1 MVNHTEPPLSSLRM
15 FKISDLQGQEASL
28 KGLKRRSRII
38 LGFLFFVSLAGVL
51 QIVKLTVIDQENY
64 ATESEKNRIIRV
76 PVYPSRGL
84 IGLAKSNRLLV
95 ENIVAQQ
102 LTINF
107 KSTADIDSTIVDI
120 QKTIGIPEEVVRT
133 FYKVLSSNPRNMNII
148 LMDDLTEEQVAKY
161 LVNKERWPSS
171 DLEAY
176 LKRYVIDNSLFSHVL
191 GYTGAVS
198 RQERE
203 DDEEYRYSINSR
215 LGKSGIEK
223 TYENELRGKVGYR
236 TVEVD
241 VHGKEV
247 RELEKV
253 LPTKAKN
260 IFLSLDQ
267 ELQELARKA
276 LKGRKG
282 AVVAIDPNNGLVKVL
297 VSSPDYNPNI
307 FNETAEG
314 DLRSLNSDTNA
325 PFFNRAISGNY
336 PPASTL
342 KPFLGLLGLESGII
356 NWNTKIEDE
365 GFFQIQEEG
374 RKYRGWKE
382 EGHGTV
388 DLNKAII
395 ESSDV
400 YFYELASKTTVD
412 QIHSFLKLFGFGQK
426 TGIDLTGED
435 EGLLPS
441 RNWKLG
447 RTGDS
452 WFVGD
457 TINLGIGQGYI
468 TTTPL
473 QLAVAVSVLATKGRA
488 YKPNIVEKVDE
499 TFIEPEL
506 LYQVEIKQERNW
518 KKLEESMIS
527 VIRSWNGTAH
537 NIYNPEDF
545 LIAGK
550 TGTAQIKSL
559 TEENLTVQEEYE
571 NVRKDIKK
579 RDHAIFV
586 GYGPIPNPNLT
597 VVVIVENGESGSA
610 VAAPIAKSII
620 DRYQKLQ
627 ESDV

>member
-1 MVNHTEPPLSSLRM
+1 M
-15 FKISDLQGQEASL
+15 FKISDLQSQEASL
-28 KGLKRRSRII
+28 RGLKARSRII
-38 LGFLFFVSLAGVL
+38 LFFLIIISLAGVI

-64 ATESEKNRIIRV
+64 VTESEKNRIIRV
-76 PVYPSRGL
+76 PVYPARGL
-84 IGLAKSNRLLV
+84 IGLAKDNKLLV

-102 LTINF
+102 LTINS
-107 KSTADIDSTIVDI
+107 KSTTDIASTIVDI

-133 FYKVLSSNPRNMNII
+133 FYKVLSSNPRNRNIT

-171 DLEAY
+171 NLEAY
-176 LKRYVIDNSLFSHVL
+176 LKRYVIDNSLFSHVV
-191 GYTGAVS
+191 GYTGAIS
-198 RQERE
+198 SQERE

-223 TYENELRGKVGYR
+223 TFENELRGKVGYR

-247 RELEKV
+247 RELDKV
-253 LPTKAKN
+253 LPSKAKN

-267 ELQELARKA
+267 ELQELARKG
-276 LKGRKG
+276 LRGRKG

-297 VSSPDYNPNI
+297 VSSPDFNPNI
-307 FNETAEG
+307 FNETAKG
-314 DLRSLNSDTNA
+314 NLRSLSSDTNA

-342 KPFLGLLGLESGII
+342 KPFLGLLGLESEII
-356 NWNTKIEDE
+356 SWNTVIKDE
-365 GFFQIQEEG
+365 GFFQIQDEG

-382 EGHGTV
+382 EGHGIV

-412 QIHSFLKLFGFGQK
+412 QIHSFLKPFGFGQK
-426 TGIDLTGED
+426 TGIQLTGEE
-435 EGLLPS
+435 EGVLPS

-457 TINLGIGQGYI
+457 TINLGIGQGYM

-473 QLAVAVSVLATKGRA
+473 QLAVAVSVLATRGKA
-488 YKPNIVEKVDE
+488 YKPNIVEKINT

-506 LYQVEIKQERNW
+506 LYQIEIKEERNW

-586 GYGPIPNPNLT
+586 GYGPVPNPNLT
-597 VVVIVENGESGSA
+597 VVVVVENGESGSA
-610 VAAPIAKSII
+610 VAAPIAKLII

>member
-1 MVNHTEPPLSSLRM
+1 M
-15 FKISDLQGQEASL
+15 FKISDLQSQEASL
-28 KGLKRRSRII
+28 RGLKARSRII
-38 LGFLFFVSLAGVL
+38 LFFLILISLAGVI

-64 ATESEKNRIIRV
+64 VTESEKNRIIRV

-84 IGLAKSNRLLV
+84 IGLAKDNKLLV
-95 ENIVAQQ
+95 ENIVAQK

-107 KSTADIDSTIVDI
+107 KSTTDIASTIVDI
-120 QKTIGIPEEVVRT
+120 QKTIGIPEEVVTT
-133 FYKVLSSNPRNMNII
+133 FYKVLSSNPRNRNIT
-148 LMDDLTEEQVAKY
+148 LMDDLSEEQVAKY

-171 DLEAY
+171 NLEAY
-176 LKRYVIDNSLFSHVL
+176 LKRYVIDNSLFSHVV
-191 GYTGAVS
+191 GYTGAIS
-198 RQERE
+198 SQERE

-223 TYENELRGKVGYR
+223 TFENELRGKVGYR
-236 TVEVD
+236 TIEVD

-253 LPTKAKN
+253 LPSKAKN
-260 IFLSLDQ
+260 IYLSLDQ
-267 ELQELARKA
+267 ELQELARKG
-276 LKGRKG
+276 LRGRKG

-297 VSSPDYNPNI
+297 VSSPDFNPNI
-307 FNETAEG
+307 FNETAKG
-314 DLRSLNSDTNA
+314 DLRSLSSDTNA

-342 KPFLGLLGLESGII
+342 KPFLGLLGLESEII
-356 NWNTKIEDE
+356 SWNTEIKDE
-365 GFFQIQEEG
+365 GFFQIQDEG

-382 EGHGTV
+382 EGHGIV

-400 YFYELASKTTVD
+400 YFYELASKTNVD
-412 QIHSFLKLFGFGQK
+412 QIHSFLKPFGFGQK
-426 TGIDLTGED
+426 TGIQLTGEE
-435 EGLLPS
+435 EGVLPS

-457 TINLGIGQGYI
+457 TINLGIGQGYM

-473 QLAVAVSVLATKGRA
+473 QLAVAVSVLATRGKA
-488 YKPNIVEKVDE
+488 YKPNIVEKINT

-506 LYQVEIKQERNW
+506 LYQIEIKEERNW

-586 GYGPIPNPNLT
+586 GYGPVPNPNLT
-597 VVVIVENGESGSA
+597 VVVVVENGESGSA
-610 VAAPIAKSII
+610 VAAPIAKLII

>member
-1 MVNHTEPPLSSLRM
+1 M
-15 FKISDLQGQEASL
+15 FKISDLQSQEASL
-28 KGLKRRSRII
+28 RGLKARSRII
-38 LGFLFFVSLAGVL
+38 LFFLIIISLVGVI

-64 ATESEKNRIIRV
+64 VTESEKNRIIRV
-76 PVYPSRGL
+76 PVYPARGL
-84 IGLAKSNRLLV
+84 IGLAKDNKLLV

-102 LTINF
+102 LTINS
-107 KSTADIDSTIVDI
+107 KSTTDIASTIVDI

-133 FYKVLSSNPRNMNII
+133 FYKVLSSNPRNRNIT

-171 DLEAY
+171 NLEAY
-176 LKRYVIDNSLFSHVL
+176 LKRYVIDNSLFSHVV
-191 GYTGAVS
+191 GYTGAIS
-198 RQERE
+198 SQERE

-223 TYENELRGKVGYR
+223 TFENELRGKVGYR

-247 RELEKV
+247 RELDKV
-253 LPTKAKN
+253 LPSKAKN

-267 ELQELARKA
+267 ELQELARKG
-276 LKGRKG
+276 LRGRKG

-297 VSSPDYNPNI
+297 VSSPDFNPNI
-307 FNETAEG
+307 FNETAKG
-314 DLRSLNSDTNA
+314 NLRSLSSDTNA

-342 KPFLGLLGLESGII
+342 KPFLGLLGLESEII
-356 NWNTKIEDE
+356 SWNTEIKDE
-365 GFFQIQEEG
+365 GFFQIQDEG

-382 EGHGTV
+382 EGHGIV

-412 QIHSFLKLFGFGQK
+412 QIHSFLKPFGFGQK
-426 TGIDLTGED
+426 TGIQLTGEE
-435 EGLLPS
+435 EGVLPS

-468 TTTPL
+468 TATPL
-473 QLAVAVSVLATKGRA
+473 QLAVAVSVLATRGKA
-488 YKPNIVEKVDE
+488 YKPNIVEKVDT

-506 LYQVEIKQERNW
+506 LYQIEIKEERNW

-586 GYGPIPNPNLT
+586 GYGPVPNPNLT
-597 VVVIVENGESGSA
+597 VVVVVENGESGSA
-610 VAAPIAKSII
+610 VAAPIAKLII

>member
-1 MVNHTEPPLSSLRM
+1 M
-15 FKISDLQGQEASL
+15 FKISDLQSQEASL
-28 KGLKRRSRII
+28 RGLKARSRII
-38 LGFLFFVSLAGVL
+38 LFFLIIISLAGVI

-64 ATESEKNRIIRV
+64 VTESEKNRIIRV
-76 PVYPSRGL
+76 PVYPARGL
-84 IGLAKSNRLLV
+84 IGLAKDNKLLV

-102 LTINF
+102 LTINS
-107 KSTADIDSTIVDI
+107 KSTTDIASTIVDI

-133 FYKVLSSNPRNMNII
+133 FYKVLSSNPRNRNIT

-171 DLEAY
+171 NLEAY
-176 LKRYVIDNSLFSHVL
+176 LKRYVIDNSLFSHVV
-191 GYTGAVS
+191 GYTGAIS
-198 RQERE
+198 SQERE
-203 DDEEYRYSINSR
+203 DDEEYRYAINSR

-223 TYENELRGKVGYR
+223 TFENELRGKVGYR

-247 RELEKV
+247 RELDKV
-253 LPTKAKN
+253 LPSKAKN

-267 ELQELARKA
+267 ELQELARKG
-276 LKGRKG
+276 LRGRKG

-297 VSSPDYNPNI
+297 VSSPDFNPNI
-307 FNETAEG
+307 FNETAKG
-314 DLRSLNSDTNA
+314 NLRSLSSDTNA

-342 KPFLGLLGLESGII
+342 KPFLGLLGLESEII
-356 NWNTKIEDE
+356 SWNTEIKDE
-365 GFFQIQEEG
+365 GFFQIQDEG

-382 EGHGTV
+382 EGHGIV

-412 QIHSFLKLFGFGQK
+412 QIHSFLKPFGFGQK
-426 TGIDLTGED
+426 TGIQLTGEE
-435 EGLLPS
+435 EGVLPS

-457 TINLGIGQGYI
+457 TINLGIGQGYM

-473 QLAVAVSVLATKGRA
+473 QLAVAVSVLATRGKA
-488 YKPNIVEKVDE
+488 YKPNIVEKVNT

-506 LYQVEIKQERNW
+506 LYQIEIKEERNW

-586 GYGPIPNPNLT
+586 GYGPVPNPNLT
-597 VVVIVENGESGSA
+597 VVVVVENGESGSA
-610 VAAPIAKSII
+610 VAAPIAKLII

>member
-1 MVNHTEPPLSSLRM
+1 M
-15 FKISDLQGQEASL
+15 FKISDLQSQEASL
-28 KGLKRRSRII
+28 RGLKARSRII
-38 LGFLFFVSLAGVL
+38 FLIIFIISLAGVI
-51 QIVKLTVIDQENY
+51 QIVKLTVIDQEDY
-64 ATESEKNRIIRV
+64 VTESEKNRIIRV

-84 IGLAKSNRLLV
+84 IGLAKDNKLLV
-95 ENIVAQQ
+95 ENIVAQK

-107 KSTADIDSTIVDI
+107 KSTTDIASTILDI
-120 QKTIGIPEEVVRT
+120 QKTIGIPEEVVPT
-133 FYKVLSSNPRNMNII
+133 FYKVLSSNPRNRNIT

-171 DLEAY
+171 NLEAY
-176 LKRYVIDNSLFSHVL
+176 LKRYVIDNSLFSHVV
-191 GYTGAVS
+191 GYTGAIS
-198 RQERE
+198 SQERE

-223 TYENELRGKVGYR
+223 TFENELRGKVGYR
-236 TVEVD
+236 TIEVD

-253 LPTKAKN
+253 LPSKAKN
-260 IFLSLDQ
+260 IYLSLDQ
-267 ELQELARKA
+267 ELQEIARKG
-276 LKGRKG
+276 LRGRKG

-297 VSSPDYNPNI
+297 VSSPDFNPNI
-307 FNETAEG
+307 FNETAKG
-314 DLRSLNSDTNA
+314 DLRSLSSDTNA

-342 KPFLGLLGLESGII
+342 KPFLGLLGLESEII
-356 NWNTKIEDE
+356 SWNTEIKDE
-365 GFFQIQEEG
+365 GFFQIQDEG

-382 EGHGTV
+382 EGHGIV

-400 YFYELASKTTVD
+400 YFYELASKTNVD
-412 QIHSFLKLFGFGQK
+412 QIHSFLKPFGFGQK
-426 TGIDLTGED
+426 TGIQLTGEE
-435 EGLLPS
+435 EGVLPS

-457 TINLGIGQGYI
+457 TINLGIGQGYM

-473 QLAVAVSVLATKGRA
+473 QLAVAVSVLATRGKA
-488 YKPNIVEKVDE
+488 FKPKIVEKIDT

-506 LYQVEIKQERNW
+506 LYQIEIKEERNW

-586 GYGPIPNPNLT
+586 GYGPVPNPNLT
-597 VVVIVENGESGSA
+597 VVVVVENGESGSA
-610 VAAPIAKSII
+610 VAAPIAKLII

>member
-1 MVNHTEPPLSSLRM
+1 M
-15 FKISDLQGQEASL
+15 FKISDLQSQEASL
-28 KGLKRRSRII
+28 RGLKARSRII
-38 LGFLFFVSLAGVL
+38 LFFLIIISLAGVI

-64 ATESEKNRIIRV
+64 VTESEKNRIIRV
-76 PVYPSRGL
+76 PVYPARGL
-84 IGLAKSNRLLV
+84 IGLAKDNKLLV

-102 LTINF
+102 LTINS
-107 KSTADIDSTIVDI
+107 KSTTDIASTIVDI

-133 FYKVLSSNPRNMNII
+133 FYKVLSSNPRNRNIT

-171 DLEAY
+171 NLEAY
-176 LKRYVIDNSLFSHVL
+176 LKRYVIDNSLFSHVV
-191 GYTGAVS
+191 GYTGAIS
-198 RQERE
+198 SQERE

-223 TYENELRGKVGYR
+223 TFENELRGKVGYR

-247 RELEKV
+247 RELDKV
-253 LPTKAKN
+253 LPSKAKN

-267 ELQELARKA
+267 ELQELARKG
-276 LKGRKG
+276 LRGRRG

-297 VSSPDYNPNI
+297 VSSPDFNPNI
-307 FNETAEG
+307 FNETAKG
-314 DLRSLNSDTNA
+314 NLRSLSSDTNA

-342 KPFLGLLGLESGII
+342 KPFLGLLGLESEII
-356 NWNTKIEDE
+356 SWNTEIKDE
-365 GFFQIQEEG
+365 GFFQIQDEG

-382 EGHGTV
+382 EGHGIV

-412 QIHSFLKLFGFGQK
+412 QIHSFLKPFGFGQK
-426 TGIDLTGED
+426 TGIQLTGEE
-435 EGLLPS
+435 EGVLPS

-473 QLAVAVSVLATKGRA
+473 QLAVAVSVLATRGKA
-488 YKPNIVEKVDE
+488 YKPNIVEKVDT

-506 LYQVEIKQERNW
+506 LYQIEIKEERNW

-586 GYGPIPNPNLT
+586 GYGPVPNPNLT
-597 VVVIVENGESGSA
+597 VVVVVENGESGSA
-610 VAAPIAKSII
+610 VAAPIAKLII

>member
-1 MVNHTEPPLSSLRM
+1 M
-15 FKISDLQGQEASL
+15 FKISDLQSQEASL
-28 KGLKRRSRII
+28 RGLKARSRII
-38 LGFLFFVSLAGVL
+38 LFFLIIISLAGVI

-64 ATESEKNRIIRV
+64 VTESEKNRIIRV
-76 PVYPSRGL
+76 PVYPARGL
-84 IGLAKSNRLLV
+84 IGLAKDNKLLV

-102 LTINF
+102 LTINS
-107 KSTADIDSTIVDI
+107 KSTTDIASTIVDI

-133 FYKVLSSNPRNMNII
+133 FYKVLSSNPRNRNIT

-171 DLEAY
+171 NLEAY
-176 LKRYVIDNSLFSHVL
+176 LKRYVIDNSLFSHVV
-191 GYTGAVS
+191 GYTGAIS
-198 RQERE
+198 SQERE

-223 TYENELRGKVGYR
+223 TFENELRGKVGYR

-247 RELEKV
+247 RELDKV
-253 LPTKAKN
+253 LPSKAKN

-267 ELQELARKA
+267 ELQELARKG
-276 LKGRKG
+276 LRGRKG

-297 VSSPDYNPNI
+297 VSSPDFNPNI
-307 FNETAEG
+307 FNETAKG
-314 DLRSLNSDTNA
+314 NLRSLSSDTNA

-342 KPFLGLLGLESGII
+342 KPFLGLLGLESEII
-356 NWNTKIEDE
+356 SWNTEIKDE
-365 GFFQIQEEG
+365 GFFQIQDEG

-382 EGHGTV
+382 EGHGIV

-412 QIHSFLKLFGFGQK
+412 QIHSFLKPFGFGQK
-426 TGIDLTGED
+426 TGIQLTGEE
-435 EGLLPS
+435 EGVLPS

-457 TINLGIGQGYI
+457 TINLGIGQGYM

-473 QLAVAVSVLATKGRA
+473 QLAVAVSVLATRGKA
-488 YKPNIVEKVDE
+488 YKPNIVEKVNT

-506 LYQVEIKQERNW
+506 LYQIEIKEERNW

-586 GYGPIPNPNLT
+586 GYGPVPNPNLT
-597 VVVIVENGESGSA
+597 VVVVVENGESGSA
-610 VAAPIAKSII
+610 VAAPIAKLII

>member
-1 MVNHTEPPLSSLRM
+1 M
-15 FKISDLQGQEASL
+15 FKISDLQSQEASL
-28 KGLKRRSRII
+28 RGLKARSRII
-38 LGFLFFVSLAGVL
+38 LFFLIIISLVGVI

-64 ATESEKNRIIRV
+64 VTESEKNRIIRV
-76 PVYPSRGL
+76 PVYPARGL
-84 IGLAKSNRLLV
+84 IGLAKDNKLLV

-102 LTINF
+102 LTINS
-107 KSTADIDSTIVDI
+107 KSTTDIASTIVDI

-133 FYKVLSSNPRNMNII
+133 FYKVLSSNPRNRNIT

-171 DLEAY
+171 NLEAY
-176 LKRYVIDNSLFSHVL
+176 LKRYVIDNSLFSHVV
-191 GYTGAVS
+191 GYTGAIS
-198 RQERE
+198 SQERE

-223 TYENELRGKVGYR
+223 TFENELRGKVGYR

-253 LPTKAKN
+253 LPSKAKN

-267 ELQELARKA
+267 ELQELARKG
-276 LKGRKG
+276 LRGRKG

-297 VSSPDYNPNI
+297 VSSPDFNPNI
-307 FNETAEG
+307 FNETAKG
-314 DLRSLNSDTNA
+314 NLRSLSSDTNA

-342 KPFLGLLGLESGII
+342 KPFLGLLGLESEII
-356 NWNTKIEDE
+356 SWNTEIKDE
-365 GFFQIQEEG
+365 GFFQIQDEG

-382 EGHGTV
+382 EGHGIV

-412 QIHSFLKLFGFGQK
+412 QIHSFLKPFGFGQK
-426 TGIDLTGED
+426 TGIQLTGEE
-435 EGLLPS
+435 EGVLPS

-457 TINLGIGQGYI
+457 TINLGIGQGYM

-473 QLAVAVSVLATKGRA
+473 QLAVAVSVLATRGKA
-488 YKPNIVEKVDE
+488 YKPNIVEKVDT

-506 LYQVEIKQERNW
+506 LYQIEIKEERNW

-586 GYGPIPNPNLT
+586 GYGPVPNPNLT
-597 VVVIVENGESGSA
+597 VVVVVENGESGSA
-610 VAAPIAKSII
+610 VAAPIAKLII

>member
-267 ELQELARKA
+267 ELQELARKG

-412 QIHSFLKLFGFGQK
+412 QIHSFLELFGFGQK

-550 TGTAQIKSL
+550 TGTAQIKSM

-579 RDHAIFV
+579 RDHALFV

>member
-1 MVNHTEPPLSSLRM
+1 M
-15 FKISDLQGQEASL
+15 FKISDLQSQEASL
-28 KGLKRRSRII
+28 RGLKARSRII
-38 LGFLFFVSLAGVL
+38 LFFLIIISLAGVI

-64 ATESEKNRIIRV
+64 VTESEKNRIIRV
-76 PVYPSRGL
+76 PVYPARGL
-84 IGLAKSNRLLV
+84 IGLAKDNKLLV

-102 LTINF
+102 LTINS
-107 KSTADIDSTIVDI
+107 KSTTDIASTIVDI

-133 FYKVLSSNPRNMNII
+133 FYKVLSSNPRNRNIT

-171 DLEAY
+171 NLEAY
-176 LKRYVIDNSLFSHVL
+176 LKRYVIDNSLFSHVV
-191 GYTGAVS
+191 GYTGAIS
-198 RQERE
+198 SQERE
-203 DDEEYRYSINSR
+203 DDEEYRYAINSR

-223 TYENELRGKVGYR
+223 TFENELRGKVGYR

-247 RELEKV
+247 RELDKV
-253 LPTKAKN
+253 LPSKAKN

-267 ELQELARKA
+267 ELQELARKG
-276 LKGRKG
+276 LRGRKG

-297 VSSPDYNPNI
+297 VSSPDFNPNI
-307 FNETAEG
+307 FNETAKG
-314 DLRSLNSDTNA
+314 NLRFLSSDTNA

-342 KPFLGLLGLESGII
+342 KPFLGLLGLESEII
-356 NWNTKIEDE
+356 SWNTEIKDE
-365 GFFQIQEEG
+365 GFFQIQDEG

-382 EGHGTV
+382 EGHGIV

-426 TGIDLTGED
+426 TGIQLTAEE
-435 EGLLPS
+435 EGVLPS

-473 QLAVAVSVLATKGRA
+473 QLAVAVSVLATRGKA
-488 YKPNIVEKVDE
+488 YKPNIVEKVNT

-506 LYQVEIKQERNW
+506 LYQIEIKEERNW

-586 GYGPIPNPNLT
+586 GYGPVPNPNLT
-597 VVVIVENGESGSA
+597 VVVVVENGESGSA
-610 VAAPIAKSII
+610 VAAPIAKLII

>member
-1 MVNHTEPPLSSLRM
+1 M
-15 FKISDLQGQEASL
+15 FKISDLQSQEASL
-28 KGLKRRSRII
+28 RGLKARSRII
-38 LGFLFFVSLAGVL
+38 LFFLIIISLAGVI

-64 ATESEKNRIIRV
+64 VTESEKNRIIRV
-76 PVYPSRGL
+76 PVYPARGL
-84 IGLAKSNRLLV
+84 IGLAKDNKLLV

-102 LTINF
+102 LTINS
-107 KSTADIDSTIVDI
+107 KSTTDIASTIVDI

-133 FYKVLSSNPRNMNII
+133 FYKVLSSNPRNRNIT

-171 DLEAY
+171 NLEAY
-176 LKRYVIDNSLFSHVL
+176 LKRYVIDNSLFSHVV
-191 GYTGAVS
+191 GYTGAIS
-198 RQERE
+198 SQERE
-203 DDEEYRYSINSR
+203 DDEEYRYAINSR

-223 TYENELRGKVGYR
+223 TFENELRGKVGYR

-247 RELEKV
+247 RELDKV
-253 LPTKAKN
+253 LPSKAKN

-267 ELQELARKA
+267 ELQELARKG
-276 LKGRKG
+276 LRGRKG

-297 VSSPDYNPNI
+297 VSSPDFNPNI
-307 FNETAEG
+307 FNETAKG
-314 DLRSLNSDTNA
+314 NLRSLSSDTNA

-342 KPFLGLLGLESGII
+342 KPFLGLLGLESEII
-356 NWNTKIEDE
+356 SWNTEIKDE
-365 GFFQIQEEG
+365 GFFQIQDEG

-382 EGHGTV
+382 EGHGIV

-412 QIHSFLKLFGFGQK
+412 QIHSFLKRFGFGQK
-426 TGIDLTGED
+426 TGIQLTAEE
-435 EGLLPS
+435 EGVLPS

-457 TINLGIGQGYI
+457 TINLGIGQGYM

-473 QLAVAVSVLATKGRA
+473 QLAVAVSVLATRGKA
-488 YKPNIVEKVDE
+488 YKPNIVEKVDT

-506 LYQVEIKQERNW
+506 LYQIEIKEERNW

-586 GYGPIPNPNLT
+586 GYGPVPNPNLT
-597 VVVIVENGESGSA
+597 VVVVVENGESGSA
-610 VAAPIAKSII
+610 VAAPIAKLII

>member
-1 MVNHTEPPLSSLRM
+1 M
-15 FKISDLQGQEASL
+15 FKISDLQSQEASL
-28 KGLKRRSRII
+28 RGLKARSRII
-38 LGFLFFVSLAGVL
+38 LFFLILISLAGVI

-64 ATESEKNRIIRV
+64 VTESEKNRIIRV

-84 IGLAKSNRLLV
+84 IGLAKDNKLLV
-95 ENIVAQQ
+95 ENIVVQQ

-107 KSTADIDSTIVDI
+107 KSTTDIASTIVDI
-120 QKTIGIPEEVVRT
+120 QKTIGIPEEFVTT
-133 FYKVLSSNPRNMNII
+133 FYKVLSSNPRNGNIT
-148 LMDDLTEEQVAKY
+148 LMDDLPEEKVAKY

-171 DLEAY
+171 NLEAY
-176 LKRYVIDNSLFSHVL
+176 LKRYVIDNSLFSHVV
-191 GYTGAVS
+191 GYTGAIS
-198 RQERE
+198 SQERE
-203 DDEEYRYSINSR
+203 DDEEYKYSINSR

-223 TYENELRGKVGYR
+223 TFENELRGKVGYR
-236 TVEVD
+236 TIEVD

-253 LPTKAKN
+253 LPSKAKN
-260 IFLSLDQ
+260 IYLSLDQ
-267 ELQELARKA
+267 ELQELARKG
-276 LKGRKG
+276 LRGRKG

-297 VSSPDYNPNI
+297 VSSPDFNPNI
-307 FNETAEG
+307 FNETAKG
-314 DLRSLNSDTNA
+314 DLRSLSSDTNA

-342 KPFLGLLGLESGII
+342 KPFLGLLGLENEII
-356 NWNTKIEDE
+356 SWNTEIKDE
-365 GFFQIQEEG
+365 GFFQIQDEG

-382 EGHGTV
+382 EGHGIV

-400 YFYELASKTTVD
+400 YFYELASKTNVD
-412 QIHSFLKLFGFGQK
+412 QIHSFLKPFGFGQK
-426 TGIDLTGED
+426 TGIQLTGEE
-435 EGLLPS
+435 EGVLPS

-457 TINLGIGQGYI
+457 TINLGIGQGYM

-473 QLAVAVSVLATKGRA
+473 QLAVAVSVLATRGKA
-488 YKPNIVEKVDE
+488 FKPKIVEKIDT

-506 LYQVEIKQERNW
+506 LYQIEIKEERNW

-586 GYGPIPNPNLT
+586 GYGPVPNPNLT
-597 VVVIVENGESGSA
+597 VVVVVENGESGSA
-610 VAAPIAKSII
+610 VAAPIAKLII
-620 DRYQKLQ
+620 DRYQKYQ

>member
-1 MVNHTEPPLSSLRM
+1 M
-15 FKISDLQGQEASL
+15 FKISDLQSQEASL

-38 LGFLFFVSLAGVL
+38 LFFLFFIALAGAL
-51 QIVKLTVIDQENY
+51 QIIKLTVIDQENY
-64 ATESEKNRIIRV
+64 ATESENNRIIRV
-76 PVYPSRGL
+76 PVYPARGL
-84 IGLAKSNRLLV
+84 IGLAKDNSLLV
-95 ENIVAQQ
+95 ENIVAKK
-102 LTINF
+102 LRINL
-107 KSTADIDSTIVDI
+107 KSTADIDSTIKDI
-120 QKTIGIPEEVVRT
+120 QETIGIPEETIRV
-133 FYKVLSSNPRNMNII
+133 FYKALSSNSRNSNII
-148 LMDDLTEEQVAKY
+148 LMDDLSEEQVAKY

-171 DLEAY
+171 DLDAY

-191 GYTGAVS
+191 GYTGSVS
-198 RQERE
+198 SQERQDE
-203 DDEEYRYSINSR
+203 EEYRYSINSK

-267 ELQELARKA
+267 ELQELARQG
-276 LKGRKG
+276 LNGRRG

-307 FNETAEG
+307 FNDTAKG
-314 DLRSLNSDTNA
+314 DLKSLSADLDA
-325 PFFNRAISGNY
+325 PFFNRVISGNY

-342 KPFLGLLGLESGII
+342 KPFLGLLGLESGVI
-356 NWNTKIEDE
+356 NWDTEIKDE
-365 GFFQIQEEG
+365 GFFRIQEGG

-382 EGHGTV
+382 EGHGVV

-400 YFYELASKTTVD
+400 YFYELASRTTVD

-426 TGIDLTGED
+426 TGINLTGED
-435 EGLLPS
+435 KGVLPS

-452 WFVGD
+452 WFIGD

-468 TTTPL
+468 SATPL
-473 QLAVAVSVLATKGRA
+473 QLAVAVSILATKGKA
-488 YKPNIVEKVDE
+488 YKPNIVERIDE

-506 LYQVEIKQERNW
+506 LYQVEIKEKRNW

-537 NIYNPEDF
+537 NIYSPEDV

-559 TEENLTVQEEYE
+559 TEEDLTVQEEYE
-571 NVRKDIKK
+571 TVRKDIKK

-586 GYGPIPNPNLT
+586 GYGPIPMPNLT
-597 VVVIVENGESGSA
+597 VVVVVENGESGSA

-620 DRYQKLQ
+620 DRHQKLQ
-627 ESDV
+627 DSDV

>member
-15 FKISDLQGQEASL
+15 FKISDLQSQETSL
-28 KGLKRRSRII
+28 RGLKRRSRII

-267 ELQELARKA
+267 ELQELARKG

-550 TGTAQIKSL
+550 TGTAQIKSM

-579 RDHAIFV
+579 RDHALFV

-620 DRYQKLQ
+620 DKYQKLQ

>member
-267 ELQELARKA
+267 ELQELARKG

-579 RDHAIFV
+579 RDHALFV

>member
-267 ELQELARKA
+267 ELQELARKG

-342 KPFLGLLGLESGII
+342 KPFLGLMGLESGII

-550 TGTAQIKSL
+550 TGTAQIKSM

-579 RDHAIFV
+579 RDHALFV

>member
-267 ELQELARKA
+267 ELQELARKG

-400 YFYELASKTTVD
+400 YFYELASKTTVG
-412 QIHSFLKLFGFGQK
+412 QIHSFLELFGFGQK

-550 TGTAQIKSL
+550 TGTAQIKSM

-579 RDHAIFV
+579 RDHALFV

-620 DRYQKLQ
+620 DKYQKLQ